1 MGNILDYIEQE
12 KQSFTQ
18 YPFCAVDSL
27 VLSQLSYL
35 NFDGLV
41 PGPGEGDSILLS
53 QLANEKTVA
62 AMVKGIRAPDL
73 NTKLFWLLAESPRF
87 QNLRLSAYIN
97 HIDEE
102 KEEQFSAVTFL
113 LGEDAYVAFRGTDAY
128 YVAWK
133 EDFNL
138 AFICPVPS
146 QVEAAEYLSHTAV
159 PVSGR
164 LLVGGHSKGGNLA
177 VYASLFCTP
186 EAQRKVD
193 AVFSHD
199 GPGFQP
205 EVLETPE
212 YLRMKERIH
221 KTIPQSSLVGVLL
234 QHQESYQVIRSDSF
248 WIMQHDPF
256 SWVVENGSFSY
267 EASLTS
273 SAAFLNRSLNEW
285 ISALSEEELSAF
297 VDALYKVLCSFG
309 GETFADMPEEWW
321 KIVLNV
327 LGGMKEL
334 DADTYKCILFT
345 VRSLVS
351 LAIGNLPKPKV
362 NLKLPELALP
372 SIPLPKRLPHPFR
385 KHSAKISS
393 PHKIQ

>member
-1 MGNILDYIEQE
+1 MGNILDYIETE
-12 KQSFTQ
+12 KERFPQR
-18 YPFCAVDSL
+18 PFCAVDSL
-27 VLSQLSYL
+27 ILSQLSYL

-41 PGPGEGDSILLS
+41 PGPGEGDPVPLLR
-53 QLANEKTVA
+53 LADGETVA
-62 AMVKGIRAPDL
+62 AMVKGVRAPEL
-73 NTKLFWLLAESPRF
+73 NAKLFRLLAESPRF
-87 QNLRLSAYIN
+87 QDLRLSAYVN
-97 HIDEE
+97 RIDEV

-133 EDFNL
+133 ENFNL

-146 QVEAAEYLSHTAV
+146 QVEAAEYLSHAAASV
-159 PVSGR
+159 PGR

-177 VYASLFCTP
+177 VYASLFCAP
-186 EAQRKVD
+186 EAQRRVE

-234 QHQESYQVIRSDSF
+234 QHQETYQIIRSDSF
-248 WIMQHDPF
+248 WIMQHDPY
-256 SWVVENGSFSY
+256 SWVVENGGFSY

-273 SAAFLNRSLNEW
+273 GAAFLNRSLNEW

-297 VDALYKVLCSFG
+297 ADALYKVICSFG
-309 GETFADMPEEWW
+309 GETFADLPEEWW
-321 KIVLNV
+321 KTALNA
-327 LGGMKEL
+327 LNGMKEL
-334 DADTYKCILFT
+334 DADTYKCILQT
-345 VRSLVS
+345 IRSLVS
-351 LAIGNLPKPKV
+351 LAIGNLPRPKV
-362 NLKLPELALP
+362 NLKLPEITLP
-372 SIPLPKRLPHPFR
+372 GIPLPKRLPHPFR
-385 KHSAKISS
+385 KHGGKAAG
-393 PHKIQ
+393 PRQLP